1 MKLLLV
7 EDEPWLRD
15 TIRDYLE
22 GQGYVVTTADSF
34 RDGAKKAH
42 DYDYDCLVIDLML
55 PDGNGLDLV
64 RQVRHQHTLSGAAA
78 SPNPS
83 SGVSIPG
90 ISMPMPGVIIVTAKD
105 ALNDKLAGLDAGS
118 DDYLTKPFHLSELNA
133 RLRSVLRR
141 RLFLGNTEIVLG
153 VLKIQPEQQRV
164 EVEGPGPGGAS
175 HERQVVTLTGKEY
188 ELLLFMAT
196 NVNRLLSK
204 AALAEHI
211 WGDATDMADSHEFIY
226 SHVKNLRRKLLA
238 AGCPDY
244 IRTRYG
250 AGYIFSIDA

>member
-22 GQGYVVTTADSF
+22 GEGYIVTTADSF

-42 DYDYDCLVIDLML
+42 DYDYDCLVVDLML

-64 RQVRHQHTLSGAAA
+64 REVRHRPTR
-78 SPNPS
+78 
-83 SGVSIPG
+83 
-90 ISMPMPGVIIVTAKD
+90 PGVIIVTAKD
-105 ALNDKLAGLDAGS
+105 ALADKLAGLDAGS

-141 RLFLGNTEIVLG
+141 RLFGGNPDLVMGI
-153 VLKIQPEQQRV
+153 LKIQPEQQRV
-164 EVEGPGPGGAS
+164 EIAG
-175 HERQVVTLTGKEY
+175 QVVALTGKEY

-196 NVNRLLSK
+196 NANRLLSK
-204 AALAEHI
+204 SALAEHI

-226 SHVKNLRRKLLA
+226 SHVKNLRRKLIA

-244 IRTRYG
+244 VRTRYG
-250 AGYIFSIDA
+250 AGYIFSTDA

>member
-15 TIRDYLE
+15 TIREYLE
-22 GQGYVVTTADSF
+22 GEGYSVTTAGSF
-34 RDGAKKAH
+34 REGTAKAH
-42 DYDYDCLVIDLML
+42 DYDYDCLVVDLML

-64 RQVRHQHTLSGAAA
+64 REVRRRA
-78 SPNPS
+78 
-83 SGVSIPG
+83 VRPG
-90 ISMPMPGVIIVTAKD
+90 IASGMDVSPGIIIVTAKD
-105 ALNDKLAGLDAGS
+105 ALTDKVAGLDAGS

-141 RLFLGNTEIVLG
+141 RLFGGNADLILGA
-153 VLKIQPEQQRV
+153 LKIQPEQQRV
-164 EVEGPGPGGAS
+164 EILGQA
-175 HERQVVTLTGKEY
+175 VVLTGKEY

-196 NVNRLLSK
+196 NPNRLLSK

-211 WGDATDMADSHEFIY
+211 WGNATDMADSHEFIY

-244 IRTRYG
+244 VRTRYG
-250 AGYIFSIDA
+250 AGYIFSVDA

>member
-22 GQGYVVTTADSF
+22 GEGYIVTTATSV
-34 RDGAKKAH
+34 REGAAKAN
-42 DYDYDCLVIDLML
+42 DYTYDCLIIDLML
-55 PDGNGLDLV
+55 PDGNGLELV
-64 RQVRHQHTLSGAAA
+64 REVRAAQA
-78 SPNPS
+78 QTD
-83 SGVSIPG
+83 GVAPG
-90 ISMPMPGVIIVTAKD
+90 IIIVTAKD

-141 RLFLGNTEIVLG
+141 RVFGGNTDLVIGMLRIV
-153 VLKIQPEQQRV
+153 PDQQRV
-164 EVEGPGPGGAS
+164 DVLVPDHA
-175 HERQVVTLTGKEY
+175 RQVVPLTGKEY

-196 NVNRLLSK
+196 NAGRLLSK

-226 SHVKNLRRKLLA
+226 SHVKNLRRKLMA

-244 IRTRYG
+244 VRTRYG
-250 AGYIFSIDA
+250 VGYFFSIDA

>member
-15 TIRDYLE
+15 TIREYLE
-22 GQGYVVTTADSF
+22 GEGYIVTTADSL
-34 RDGAKKAH
+34 REGAKKAH
-42 DYDYDCLVIDLML
+42 DYDYDCLVVDLML

-64 RQVRHQHTLSGAAA
+64 RQLRHQQTRPGEA
-78 SPNPS
+78 SPGDAS
-83 SGVSIPG
+83 PG
-90 ISMPMPGVIIVTAKD
+90 IIIVTAKD

-141 RLFLGNTEIVLG
+141 RVYGGNPDLVLG
-153 VLKIQPEQQRV
+153 MLKIQPEQQQV
-164 EVEGPGPGGAS
+164 EVAG
-175 HERQVVTLTGKEY
+175 RVIMLTGKEF

-196 NVNRLLSK
+196 NPNRLLSK

-226 SHVKNLRRKLLA
+226 SHVKNLRRKLVA

-244 IRTRYG
+244 VRTRYG

>member
-22 GQGYVVTTADSF
+22 GEGYIVTTADSF

-42 DYDYDCLVIDLML
+42 DYDYDCLVVDLML

-64 RQVRHQHTLSGAAA
+64 REVRHRPTR
-78 SPNPS
+78 
-83 SGVSIPG
+83 
-90 ISMPMPGVIIVTAKD
+90 PGVIIVTAKD
-105 ALNDKLAGLDAGS
+105 ALTDKLAGLDAGS

-141 RLFLGNTEIVLG
+141 RLFGGSPDLVMGI
-153 VLKIQPEQQRV
+153 LKIQPEQQRV
-164 EVEGPGPGGAS
+164 EVAG
-175 HERQVVTLTGKEY
+175 QVVMLTGKEY

-196 NVNRLLSK
+196 NANRLLSK
-204 AALAEHI
+204 SALAEHI

-226 SHVKNLRRKLLA
+226 SHVKNLRRKLIA

-244 IRTRYG
+244 VRTRYG
-250 AGYIFSIDA
+250 AGYIFSTDA

>member
-1 MKLLLV
+1 MKVLLV
-7 EDEPWLRD
+7 EDEPLLRD
-15 TIRDYLE
+15 TIQAYLTDE
-22 GQGYVVTTADSF
+22 GYAVTIAGSF
-34 RDGAKKAH
+34 REGSEKAH

-64 RQVRHQHTLSGAAA
+64 REVRHRQSQLGRLPALPA
-78 SPNPS
+78 
-83 SGVSIPG
+83 
-90 ISMPMPGVIIVTAKD
+90 PGVIIVTAKD

-141 RLFLGNTEIVLG
+141 RMFGGNTDLLLG
-153 VLKIQPEQQRV
+153 VLRIRPDQQRV
-164 EVEGPGPGGAS
+164 EVSGPGSGGAS
-175 HERQVVTLTGKEY
+175 HEWQVVTLTGKEY

-196 NVNRLLSK
+196 NANRLLSK

-226 SHVKNLRRKLLA
+226 SHVKNLRRKLMA

-244 IRTRYG
+244 VRTRYG
-250 AGYIFSIDA
+250 AGYIFSTNA